1 MRHVFGDRE
10 RTRIEIRCAAGDL
23 RSRAPP
29 ERLGF
34 RLQGT
39 VGEAGWLY
47 DRFVDHVAYGRFRT
61 EWGARD

>member
-1 MRHVFGDRE
+1 M
-10 RTRIEIRCAAGDL
+10 
-23 RSRAPP
+23 RSRAPL

-47 DRFVDHVAYGRFRT
+47 DRFVDHVAYGHFRT
-61 EWGARD
+61 EWDARA